1 MIRKALGSIVGSVLA
16 LAFMSFVP
24 SARADLADQATQ
36 LTFNQPV
43 QLPDNMVLPAGTY
56 WFVMP
61 DYVSGGQITQVFDV
75 HRTRL
80 LGTFL
85 TVPTERT
92 TVSDDGQ
99 LTFSKNSPNA
109 PMTLVSWFYPGEATG
124 HELLYSPQ
132 QESQLSEGDQ
142 ITVLA
147 RNIPQIE

>member
-36 LTFNQPV
+36 LTFNEPV

-56 WFVMP
+56 WFVVP
-61 DYVSGGQITQVFDV
+61 DHVSGGQITQVFDV

-85 TVPTERT
+85 TAPAERT
-92 TVSDDGQ
+92 TLSADGQ
-99 LTFSKNSPNA
+99 LTFGKIAPNA
-109 PMTLVSWFYPGEATG
+109 PMVLVSWFYPGEATG

-132 QESQLSEGDQ
+132 QQSRLSEGDE

-147 RNIPQIE
+147 RNTPQTE